1 MRHLCRAAILCT
13 AASLFPLLTRGQD
26 SQSLGDA
33 ARQARQQK
41 QAKASQRQ
49 SKDAQPSKT
58 PKVITNDEIP
68 QRFKPASRAPGI
80 VEDQGANAPEDTREE
95 WRISA
100 EQWKAQVEGQKN
112 VISSL
117 QSQIDRLSESI
128 HFAGAN
134 CGPNCAQR
142 NERQRE
148 KQQQVEQM
156 KSQLEDQKKR
166 LEDMQEQARHQG
178 YGSSVYDPD

>member
-1 MRHLCRAAILCT
+1 MRHLYRAAILCS
-13 AASLFPLLTRGQD
+13 AASLFGLLAHGQD

-41 QAKASQRQ
+41 QAKAPQPQ
-49 SKDAQPSKT
+49 AKNAQPAKA

-68 QRFKPASRAPGI
+68 QSFKPAVKTA
-80 VEDQGANAPEDTREE
+80 GAGQAQYVNAADRSREE
-95 WRISA
+95 WKMSA

-112 VISSL
+112 LISSL
-117 QSQIDRLSESI
+117 QSQVDQVSESI

-134 CGPNCAQR
+134 CVSNCAQW

-166 LEDMQEQARHQG
+166 LEEMQDQARQQG
-178 YGSSVYDPD
+178 FGSSVYDPD